1 MGNPLSAQDLLD
13 AARRRITRHSPAD
26 TLAAQASGALVIDL
40 RCTDDRTVEGSIPGS
55 IPIPLSALPWRVDPL
70 SEWRDDRL
78 TDRDRTLIL
87 VCNDGYSSSLAA
99 ANLVQMGFRHSGD
112 LEGGFRAWVAA
123 GLPIDPRA

>member
-13 AARRRITRHSPAD
+13 AARRQITRHSPAD
-26 TLAAQASGALVIDL
+26 TQAAQASGAIVVDL
-40 RCTDDRTVEGSIPGS
+40 RCADDRKVEGSIPGS
-55 IPIPLSALPWRVDPL
+55 IPIPLSVLPWRVDPL

-78 TDRDRTLIL
+78 TDRNRTLIL

-112 LEGGFRAWVAA
+112 LEGGFRAWAAA